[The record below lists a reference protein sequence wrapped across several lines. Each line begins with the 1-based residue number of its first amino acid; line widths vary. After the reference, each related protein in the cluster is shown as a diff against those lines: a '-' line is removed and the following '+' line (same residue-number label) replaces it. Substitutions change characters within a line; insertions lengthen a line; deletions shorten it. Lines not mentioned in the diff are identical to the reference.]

1 MRYEVEMK
9 FPVADLSALETR
21 LTGLGTTIAATQPEV
36 DVYFAHPVRD
46 YSRTDE
52 ALRLR
57 RKGTA
62 YSITYKGPKIDAATK
77 TRREIDLPLATD
89 EEGFKAW
96 FDMLEALGFSIAG
109 EVRKSRRKAHVLWQ
123 ERSVEVSLD
132 AVERLGEFAELELV
146 VDDGSTTGV
155 DGAATDAP
163 RSPSIEAAKTCI
175 VSLAAALG
183 LEASERRS
191 YLELLAIAGQRS

>member
-9 FPVADLSALETR
+9 FPVADLSALEAR
-21 LTGLGTTIAATQPEV
+21 LTGLGTTIAAAQPEV
-36 DVYFAHPVRD
+36 DVYFAHPARD

-109 EVRKSRRKAHVLWQ
+109 EVRKSRRKAQVLWQ

-132 AVERLGEFAELELV
+132 EVERLGEFVELELV
-146 VDDGSTTGV
+146 VDDGS
-155 DGAATDAP
+155 ATESPD
-163 RSPSIEAAKTCI
+163 SPSIETAKTCI
-175 VSLAAALG
+175 ASLAAALG
-183 LEASERRS
+183 LESSERRS
-191 YLELLAIAGQRS
+191 YLELLLERVLK

>member
-9 FPVADLSALETR
+9 FPVADLSALEAR
-21 LTGLGTTIAATQPEV
+21 LTWLGTTIAAAQPEV
-36 DVYFAHPVRD
+36 DVYFAHPARD
-46 YSRTDE
+46 YSLTDE

-89 EEGFKAW
+89 EEGFRAW

-109 EVRKSRRKAHVLWQ
+109 EVRKSRRKARVLWQ

-132 AVERLGEFAELELV
+132 VVERLGEFIELELV

-155 DGAATDAP
+155 DGVATEAP

-175 VSLAAALG
+175 ASLAADLG

-191 YLELLAIAGQRS
+191 YLELLLERVLK

>member
-9 FPVADLSALETR
+9 FPVADPSALEAR
-21 LTGLGTTIAATQPEV
+21 LTGLGTTIAAAQSEV
-36 DVYFAHPVRD
+36 DVYFAHPARD

-96 FDMLEALGFSIAG
+96 FAMLEALGFSIAG
-109 EVRKSRRKAHVLWQ
+109 EVRKSRRKARVLWQ

-163 RSPSIEAAKTCI
+163 RSPSIEAAIQCI
-175 VSLAAALG
+175 ASLAAALG

-191 YLELLAIAGQRS
+191 YLELLMDKDQ